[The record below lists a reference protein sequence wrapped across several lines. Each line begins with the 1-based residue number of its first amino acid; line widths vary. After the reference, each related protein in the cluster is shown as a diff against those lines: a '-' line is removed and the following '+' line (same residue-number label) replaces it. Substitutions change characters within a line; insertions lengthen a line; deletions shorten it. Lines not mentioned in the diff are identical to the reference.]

1 MEANNRMVVFGRV
14 FVGLGAALLLGTGG
28 GCGQSHREPQ
38 RPKEPPAIRSAGPS
52 HQEPAS
58 PAGNAET
65 DKPGSGDQKPQS
77 PAAEVQW
84 THQVALETEYY
95 KTGPQQMRPPDGK
108 FAPGTKVRIVR
119 EAGSY
124 VQVES
129 ETGVTAYVEAGSL
142 KPLP

>member
-1 MEANNRMVVFGRV
+1 MNSNNRMVVFKRV
-14 FVGLGAALLLGTGG
+14 FAGLGAALLLGAGG

-52 HQEPAS
+52 HQKAAS

-65 DKPGSGDQKPQS
+65 DKTPSSDQKQQS
-77 PAAEVQW
+77 PAAEGRW

-124 VQVES
+124 IQVES